1 MIETFVDLGKS
12 SPYRTLFIFPSNSH
26 RKSVSPRSADHSPR
40 NVVTIGKRTAAS
52 EYPTKGRGGKGIKT
66 LNVAAKN
73 GPLAGLVTVSGDED
87 MVVMTDTGVV
97 IRTNVSNISQTGRST
112 MGVKVMRLDDD
123 AKIMTFALVAAEED
137 KEEIEGE
144 E

>member
-1 MIETFVDLGKS
+1 M
-12 SPYRTLFIFPSNSH
+12 
-26 RKSVSPRSADHSPR
+26 
-40 NVVTIGKRTAAS
+40 
-52 EYPTKGRGGKGIKT
+52 
-66 LNVAAKN
+66 AAKN
-73 GPLAGLVTVSGDED
+73 GPLASLVTVSGDED

-123 AKIMTFALVAAEED
+123 AKIMTFALVAAEEE
-137 KEEIEGE
+137 KEDMKDE

>member
-1 MIETFVDLGKS
+1 MVLTEKGF
-12 SPYRTLFIFPSNSH
+12 
-26 RKSVSPRSADHSPR
+26 
-40 NVVTIGKRTAAS
+40 GKRTAAS